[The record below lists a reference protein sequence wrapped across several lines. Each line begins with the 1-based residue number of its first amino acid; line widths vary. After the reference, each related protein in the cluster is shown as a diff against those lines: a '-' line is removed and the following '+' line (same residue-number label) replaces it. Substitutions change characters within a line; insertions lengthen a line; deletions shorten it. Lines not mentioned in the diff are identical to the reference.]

1 VAGEATTG
9 TLRYLLV
16 RPVGRLR
23 LILSKYSAAVLLVG
37 LLVSWVTIV
46 GLVAG
51 GAAYGWGPMPT
62 LSGSTLPVGAALL
75 RIVATAAY
83 ITTGMGALAA
93 IGLFASTLSDSAP
106 GASVATV
113 GFAIVSQILESLSA
127 LAPIHTFLI
136 SERWLAFVDL
146 FRDPVAWGE
155 LGEGLIAHAL
165 YALVFVSLAALVF
178 ARKDVMS

>member
-1 VAGEATTG
+1 
-9 TLRYLLV
+9 LRYLLV

-23 LILSKYSAAVLLVG
+23 LILSKYAAAVVLITVLI
-37 LLVSWVTIV
+37 LWVTIV

-62 LSGSTLPVGAALL
+62 LSGSTLSPGTALL
-75 RIVATAAY
+75 RIGGAACY
-83 ITTGMGALAA
+83 IATGMSALAA
-93 IGLFASTLSDSAP
+93 VGVFASTLSDSAP

-113 GFAIVSQILESLSA
+113 GLAIVSQILESLSA

-146 FRDPVAWGE
+146 FRDPIVWGE
-155 LGEGLIAHAL
+155 MAEGLVAHAL
-165 YALVFVSLAALVF
+165 YAAVFVALAGVVL